1 MANST
6 SDNLKLT
13 VQATG
18 ENSGTWGQITNT
30 NLLILE
36 QAIGGY
42 SAVAVNATTGATLTF
57 SNGGLSDGK
66 NQVIKLTG
74 TITGNID
81 VIIPDSVEKTYVI
94 ENGTT
99 GAFTVTVKTTSGTGV
114 TWGTTDK
121 GTKMVYSDGT
131 NVVDTAFTDLSS
143 DTTPQLSANL
153 DTNGN
158 NILVDDTKGILD
170 DSSNEQLI
178 FSKTAA
184 AVNNIQIKNAA
195 TSSAPEISAIGD
207 DTNIDL
213 TITPK
218 GDGNVVLDGL
228 KYPNADGSADQL
240 LKTDGSGNL
249 SFVDAAGGTS
259 WQSDI
264 KTTTFTAVAG
274 EGYWVNTTGG
284 AFTVTLPGSA
294 SVGDTIEFSDYLRTW
309 GTNAVTLN
317 TNSLNFQGNTS
328 SPIYD
333 TSGQSVT
340 LVYSGATQGWIPTS
354 DDDVTDQQNQP
365 VTADFLVIAGG
376 GGGARPTGGAGGAG
390 GYRNSY
396 NNETSGGGGISEN
409 SLQLTP
415 GTTYTITVGAGG
427 DGRDSGSAQG
437 GLDGANGNDSAIF
450 GPDITAIVSSGG
462 GAGAGNGGSGNPGG
476 SGGGGAGGASLGRD
490 GTGTVLQGFNGGIGG
505 STSGGGGGGASEDG
519 TDASGS
525 SGGPGGD
532 GLSSSITGSAVT
544 RGGGGGGSGQD
555 SGPVGS
561 GGAGGGGDGVN
572 GPTSGDP
579 GTANTGGG
587 GGGGHD
593 NSGGNG
599 GSGVVIL
606 RLPTARYSGTTTG
619 SPTVGTDGTDTI
631 LTFTGS
637 GSYTA

>member
-42 SAVAVNATTGATLTF
+42 SAVALNATTGATLTF
-57 SNGGLSDGK
+57 SNGALSDGK
-66 NQVIKLTG
+66 NQVLKLTG
-74 TITGNID
+74 TITTN
-81 VIIPDSVEKTYVI
+81 VNVTIPDSVEKTYVI

-99 GAFTVTVKTTSGTGV
+99 GAFTVTVKTSSGSGV

-249 SFVDAAGGTS
+249 SFVDAAGGTD

-264 KTTTFTAVAG
+264 KTTSFTAVVGA
-274 EGYWVNTTGG
+274 GYWVNTTGG
-284 AFTVTLPGSA
+284 AFTVTLPSSA
-294 SVGDTIEFSDYLRTW
+294 AVGDTLEFSDYLRTW
-309 GTNAVTLN
+309 GLNAVTFN
-317 TNSLNFQGNTS
+317 TNGLNFQGNTS
-328 SPIYD
+328 SSNGAFPEYD
-333 TSGQSVT
+333 TSGQSLR

-354 DDDVTDQQNQP
+354 DDDVFNETPQFVD
-365 VTADFLVIAGG
+365 ADYLIIGGGASGGGSSAGG
-376 GGGARPTGGAGGAG
+376 GGGGAG

-396 NNETSGGGGISEN
+396 STEPSGGGGSTETN
-409 SLQLTP
+409 TQLAR
-415 GTTYTITVGAGG
+415 GSTYTITIGSGGAAGDNPGTDSSIIGDFVSITSLGG
-427 DGRDSGSAQG
+427 GSAGQ
-437 GLDGANGNDSAIF
+437 D
-450 GPDITAIVSSGG
+450 
-462 GAGAGNGGSGNPGG
+462 GG
-476 SGGGGAGGASLGRD
+476 SGGGANTGGPAGNGTTNQGFGG
-490 GTGTVLQGFNGGIGG
+490 GTGNPADQTAA
-505 STSGGGGGGASEDG
+505 GGGGGAGEAGNTDG
-519 TDASGS
+519 QCH
-525 SGGPGGD
+525 GGD
-532 GLSSSITGSAVT
+532 GLSSSITGSAVS
-544 RGGGGGGSGQD
+544 RGGGGGGYRD
-555 SGPVGS
+555 NDNRP
-561 GGAGGGGDGVN
+561 GGTGGGGN
-572 GPTSGDP
+572 GRRGDAP
-579 GTANTGGG
+579 SVSAQSGTANTGGG
-587 GGGGHD
+587 GGGGRGGQGD
-593 NSGGNG
+593 SGGNG
-599 GSGVVIL
+599 GSGVIIL
-606 RLPTARYSGTTTG
+606 RLPTADYSGITTG
-619 SPTVGTDGTDTI
+619 SPTVTTDGTDTV
-631 LTFTGS
+631 LVYNSS
-637 GSYTA
+637 GTYTQ